1 MPDRV
6 WSAARIGSDKVVELL
21 KAITA
26 GREPPPTEEEW
37 ISLRD
42 FWQGKLGKRRRG
54 DHKSMK
60 RYCQGVDRRMLRD
73 CMEFIKIK
81 LRNDPAERELKR
93 TMRVNG
99 ETYVLNRRVAQRMQ
113 KQLAGRKKIPTVE
126 YLENILS
133 RAEPD
138 EEPWW

>member
-6 WSAARIGSDKVVELL
+6 ESAAKSGGGKVAELL
-21 KAITA
+21 KAITV

-37 ISLRD
+37 GSLRD
-42 FWQGKLGKRRRG
+42 FWQGKLGRRRRG
-54 DHKSMK
+54 HHKSMT
-60 RYCQGVDRRMLRD
+60 RHCQGADRRMLRD

-93 TMRVNG
+93 TRRANG
-99 ETYVLNRRVAQRMQ
+99 DTYVLNRRVAQRMQ
-113 KQLAGRKKIPTVE
+113 KQLTGRKKIPTVE